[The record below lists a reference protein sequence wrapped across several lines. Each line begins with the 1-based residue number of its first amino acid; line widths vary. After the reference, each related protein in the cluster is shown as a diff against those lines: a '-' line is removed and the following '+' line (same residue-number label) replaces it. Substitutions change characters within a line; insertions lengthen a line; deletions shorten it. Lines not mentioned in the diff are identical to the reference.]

1 MTMKKSTHLTKKKLT
16 VHLGAALREA
26 RLKAELTQADV
37 AERVG
42 VATEVYGRVE
52 RGNLTPSVPSLRRL
66 CVALRVDAN
75 AVLNLNGREAA
86 AWLKEPEPTSE
97 ESPRLRRLLRTL
109 RQLDDKQLSTV
120 GYVARSLV
128 PPEAR

>member
-1 MTMKKSTHLTKKKLT
+1 MKKSDHLTKKKMT
-16 VHLGAALREA
+16 VLLGEVLREA

-42 VATEVYGRVE
+42 VATEVYGRIE
-52 RGNLTPSVPSLRRL
+52 RGNLTPSVPNLRKL
-66 CVALRVDAN
+66 CMVLRVDAS
-75 AVLNLNGREAA
+75 AALGLDVGEAG
-86 AWLKEPEPTSE
+86 AWLKESAPPPE

-109 RQLDDKQLSTV
+109 RQLDDKQLTAVS
-120 GYVARSLV
+120 YMARSLV